1 MIKKRI
7 IGVVTIKNNLAVQ
20 SFSYSKYLPIG
31 NPECVIENLDRWG
44 ADEILIQVIDRT
56 KNNLGPDFD
65 LLNKIGKLRI
75 STPIIYAGGINHHK
89 NAVEVIK
96 NGADRIVIDSLL
108 RKDKKELSKISLHLG
123 SQAVIASVPVLLK
136 DDTIYTYDYLSKK
149 EEIIDDN
156 YLSIISDKNLFSE
169 ILLINKE
176 TEGISNSFDC
186 KIISLFPKI
195 DSSLIAFGG
204 ISDPEQI
211 KYILSIHKMSAVG
224 IGNFLNYKEHSI
236 QLFKQSAKSNYLR
249 KAYFK
254 SSNFHEDSIL

>member
-31 NPECVIENLDRWG
+31 KPECIIENLDRWG

-56 KNNLGPDFD
+56 INNLGPDYD
-65 LLNKIGKLRI
+65 LLSKIGKLRI
-75 STPIIYAGGINHHK
+75 STPIIYSGGIKDHK

-96 NGADRIVIDSLL
+96 SGADRIVIDSLL
-108 RKDKKELSKISLHLG
+108 RKDRKELRKISLHLG

-136 DDTIYTYDYLSKK
+136 DDKIYSYDYLSKK
-149 EEIIDDN
+149 EEKIDDD

-176 TEGISNSFDC
+176 N
-186 KIISLFPKI
+186 
-195 DSSLIAFGG
+195 
-204 ISDPEQI
+204 
-211 KYILSIHKMSAVG
+211 
-224 IGNFLNYKEHSI
+224 
-236 QLFKQSAKSNYLR
+236 
-249 KAYFK
+249 
-254 SSNFHEDSIL
+254 